1 MSSLALS
8 APAFRRSTQ
17 RHDIFGDSGLSLFS
31 VRAGVPVPEALNQA
45 SMLMTS
51 AVEAAYR
58 TADDVGSPTAFGTAY
73 LVEMA
78 KGAVDAAVGA
88 LHLQQREDTAPDPI
102 AFLHEALEDSRQKA
116 VQSRTAKMRAYHD
129 GRASAFQIAIATL
142 EG

>member
-1 MSSLALS
+1 MTEHL
-8 APAFRRSTQ
+8 P
-17 RHDIFGDSGLSLFS
+17 
-31 VRAGVPVPEALNQA
+31 PERELIP
-45 SMLMTS
+45 
-51 AVEAAYR
+51 YR

-116 VQSRTAKMRAYHD
+116 AQSRTAKMRAYHD

-142 EG
+142 DLPQPDSPTRPSVSPGDNAKLTPSTACTVPTRRRNTPPRTG